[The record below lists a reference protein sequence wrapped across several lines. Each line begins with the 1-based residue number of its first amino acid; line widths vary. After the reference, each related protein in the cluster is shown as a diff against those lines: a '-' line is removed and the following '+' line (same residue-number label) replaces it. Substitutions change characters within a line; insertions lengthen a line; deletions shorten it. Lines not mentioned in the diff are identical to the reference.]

1 MPRAHLYHLPG
12 YVWHLTARCHR
23 QQWLLRFARDRRA
36 WVHWLYVA
44 RRRFALCVL
53 NYQVTSN
60 HVHLLVHDRGG
71 DEIAR
76 SLQLIEGCTGQAYNR
91 RKRRRGAFW
100 EDSYHA
106 TAVDTEAHLAR
117 CMTYID
123 LNMVRAG
130 AVAHPCQWGE
140 SGYAE
145 IQRAPQRYRI
155 IDRAVL
161 CGLLGVAEARLAML
175 QNQWIE
181 AALAGGR
188 LQREPHWSEAL
199 AVGSRPFAECV
210 QAALGGRAR
219 YRHLDDAPGVSV
231 LRESEA
237 PYEAHSRAEMVR
249 LNAPD
254 GCDFNQ
260 SSAQRGGCGGE
271 TALGSLGRDSP
282 LRAARQPPPHRT
294 TGALSPVA
302 GPGPRTGPDSRLR

>member
-60 HVHLLVHDRGG
+60 HVHLLVQDRGG
-71 DEIAR
+71 DEIAL

-130 AVAHPCQWGE
+130 VVTHPAQWRE

-161 CGLLGVAEARLAML
+161 CELLGATEARLATV
-175 QNQWIE
+175 QNDWID

-188 LQREPHWSEAL
+188 LSREPPWSEAL
-199 AVGSRPFAECV
+199 AVGSRAFVECV
-210 QAALGGRAR
+210 QASLGGRAR
-219 YRHLDDAPGVSV
+219 DRHVEDAPGCCV
-231 LRESEA
+231 LRESA
-237 PYEAHSRAEMVR
+237 TPYETHSHAGMVSVSD
-249 LNAPD
+249 PD
-254 GCDFNQ
+254 GLEFNE
-260 SSAQRGGCGGE
+260 S
-271 TALGSLGRDSP
+271 
-282 LRAARQPPPHRT
+282 
-294 TGALSPVA
+294 
-302 GPGPRTGPDSRLR
+302 